1 MDWEKQII
9 KIVLLLISIITFG
22 VAGLMFVEGW
32 SFLDALYMTV
42 ITMSTVGFREVH
54 PLSSSGMVFVITLI
68 ALGVGSFLYII
79 TSLAEYVVAGHLVGA
94 LGRRRMKKEIDSLNN
109 HYIICGFGRVG
120 QQVAAELKREGVP
133 CVIIDNDPV
142 SIERCISEGYL
153 YIQGDAS
160 NDEVLKKAGIER
172 VKGLVTATDS
182 DADNVYVTLSAKNL
196 RDNIFVV
203 ARANT
208 EGSEHKLYKA
218 GADRVLSPY
227 SIGGRRLASLLLRP
241 TVVEFLDVVMHST
254 EIELIMEEVL
264 VHKNSPFVSAP
275 MADARTRCMTGANI
289 LAIKKKGEKKMI
301 ATPSP
306 DIIIE
311 AGDRLVVFGTRD
323 QLKELEGL
331 T

>member
-1 MDWEKQII
+1 MDIRLVNYGNYFIYAIFDPRFHSLDKKSIVASFIESGFVADLTEEFHKDNGAWLNSLFPKALAVNQFDEGNSYKI
-9 KIVLLLISIITFG
+9 K
-22 VAGLMFVEGW
+22 AGI
-32 SFLDALYMTV
+32 Y
-42 ITMSTVGFREVH
+42 
-54 PLSSSGMVFVITLI
+54 
-68 ALGVGSFLYII
+68 
-79 TSLAEYVVAGHLVGA
+79 
-94 LGRRRMKKEIDSLNN
+94 
-109 HYIICGFGRVG
+109 
-120 QQVAAELKREGVP
+120 GVP
-133 CVIIDNDPV
+133 IDVTN
-142 SIERCISEGYL
+142 IQML
-153 YIQGDAS
+153 YNKS
-160 NDEVLKKAGIER
+160 LLKKAGIER

>member
-9 KIVLLLISIITFG
+9 KIVLLLVSIITFG
-22 VAGLMFVEGW
+22 VAGLMFLEGW
-32 SFLDALYMTV
+32 SFLDSLYMTV
-42 ITMSTVGFREVH
+42 ITMSTVGYREVH
-54 PLSSSGMVFVITLI
+54 PLSLSGMVFVITLI
-68 ALGVGSFLYII
+68 VLGVGSFLYII

-133 CVIIDNDPV
+133 CVIIDSDQN
-142 SIERCISEGYL
+142 SIDRCISEGYL

-196 RDNIFVV
+196 RDDIFVV

-208 EGSEHKLYKA
+208 EGSEHKLHKA

-264 VHKNSPFVSAP
+264 VHKNSQFVSAP

-311 AGDRLVVFGTRD
+311 AGDRLVVFGTRE